1 MNSWKGVKVNQ
12 EPITAGEIE
21 YLRIRLQRET
31 DYIEAAKLQKELIEK
46 EALYDE
52 QFRKRLEEI
61 ENDGQ
66 GLVGSR

>member
-1 MNSWKGVKVNQ
+1 MNQ